1 MARLVSSTLKAG
13 VFSLK
18 RWITIL
24 ACSAALLRGALAT
37 GQTAPPKSSPAKSSP
52 VTIEVPV
59 PPAVKAK
66 ALLPEAFDGW
76 ESTAKPKVLTDAAQA
91 DNANAAALKEYGFGA
106 AAVATYKRDGDT
118 LNVRAL
124 RFNDASGA
132 YGAYSFYRQD
142 GWPKEEIGTGA
153 TSDHAHNRVLFW
165 KGGTVVDATFSHFG
179 PMSAAE
185 MRDLANQLPVPVG
198 NRAILPPILAN
209 LPQTSL
215 DKQTT
220 HYALGPA
227 GYAGSGGVLPPEL
240 LGFDR
245 DAETV
250 TAAYSLRSGPATL
263 TIVEYPTPQMAAAFE
278 TKIRDYVKA
287 GSQAQ
292 PPRPKPLQDSDQA
305 SLEVRRSGLLVAL
318 VSGDAIPEESHK
330 LLESVHYDENL
341 VSVPQPVE
349 SEVAKTGR
357 LLIGIA
363 TLCLIGAGAAILL
376 GFFLGGGRVLYR
388 IARGKPASS
397 MYEIEFI
404 RLNLEK

>member
-1 MARLVSSTLKAG
+1 LI
-13 VFSLK
+13 

-24 ACSAALLRGALAT
+24 ACSATLLSGEAAVLAQSRPAQSLPT
-37 GQTAPPKSSPAKSSP
+37 QSSSPRSAPNKTSP

-59 PPAVKAK
+59 PVAVKART
-66 ALLPEAFDGW
+66 LLPEAFDGW
-76 ESTAKPKVLTDAAQA
+76 VASAKPKILTDAAQV
-91 DNANAAALKEYGFGA
+91 DSDQAAALKEYGFTV
-106 AAVATYKRDGDT
+106 AAVAGYKRDGDT

-132 YGAYSFYRQD
+132 YGAYSLYRQN

-165 KGGTVVDATFSHFG
+165 KGGTLVDATFSHIG

-185 MRDLANQLPVPVG
+185 MRELANQLPVPQG
-198 NRAILPPILAN
+198 NRGILPPILAN
-209 LPQTSL
+209 LPQGSL
-215 DKQTT
+215 DKKTM

-227 GYAGSGGVLPPEL
+227 GYTGSGGVLPPEL
-240 LGFDR
+240 IGFDR
-245 DAETV
+245 DAETI
-250 TAAYSLRSGPATL
+250 TADYALRSGPATL

-278 TKIRDYVKA
+278 TKIRDYIQA
-287 GSQAQ
+287 GSKAQ
-292 PPRPKPLQDSDQA
+292 PPWPKSLQDSDQA

-318 VSGDAIPEESHK
+318 VSGDAIPEESHN

-357 LLIGIA
+357 LLVGIA
-363 TLCLIGAGAAILL
+363 TLCVIGAGAAVLL

>member
-1 MARLVSSTLKAG
+1 MT
-13 VFSLK
+13 

-24 ACSAALLRGALAT
+24 ACSAALLGSGALAPA
-37 GQTAPPKSSPAKSSP
+37 QSAPAKPAAPPKSGP

-59 PPAVKAK
+59 PASVKAK
-66 ALLPEAFDGW
+66 ALLPKAFDGW
-76 ESTAKPKVLTDAAQA
+76 IAAAPPKILTDAAQA
-91 DNANAAALKEYGFGA
+91 DSANAPALKEYDFA
-106 AAVATYKRDGDT
+106 AAATATYKRDGET

-132 YGAYSFYRQD
+132 YGAYSFYRQN
-142 GWPKEEIGTGA
+142 GWPREEIGIGA
-153 TSDHAHNRVLFW
+153 TSDSSHNRVLFW
-165 KGGTVVDATFSHFG
+165 KGETVVDATFSHIG

-185 MRDLANQLPVPVG
+185 MRDLASQLPVPRG
-198 NRAILPPILAN
+198 NRAILPPILIN
-209 LPQTSL
+209 LPQAAL

-227 GYAGSGGVLPPEL
+227 GYAGSGGVLPPQL
-240 LGFDR
+240 IGFDR

-250 TAAYSLRSGPATL
+250 TADYSLRSGPATL
-263 TIVEYPTPQMAAAFE
+263 TIIEYPTPQMAAAFE
-278 TKIRDYVKA
+278 PRIRDYIKA

-292 PPRPKPLQDSDQA
+292 PSFPKPLQDSDQA
-305 SLEVRRSGLLVAL
+305 SLEVRRSGLLVVL
-318 VSGDAIPEESHK
+318 VSGDAIPEESHN

-357 LLIGIA
+357 LLVGIA

>member
-1 MARLVSSTLKAG
+1 MEYLLT
-13 VFSLK
+13 

-24 ACSAALLRGALAT
+24 ACSAVLFSSGANA
-37 GQTAPPKSSPAKSSP
+37 QAQAAPAKPAAPTKSGP

-66 ALLPEAFDGW
+66 ALLPEDFDGW
-76 ESTAKPKVLTDAAQA
+76 TSTAPPKIVTDPIQA
-91 DNANAAALKEYGFGA
+91 DSARASALKEYGFA
-106 AAVATYKRDGDT
+106 AAAIASYKRDGET

-124 RFNDASGA
+124 RFIDASGA

-142 GWPKEEIGTGA
+142 GWPKEDIGTGA
-153 TSDHAHNRVLFW
+153 TSDRSHNRVLFW
-165 KGGTVVDATFSHFG
+165 KGETVVDATFSHIG

-185 MRDLANQLPVPVG
+185 MRELANQLPVPRG
-198 NRAILPPILAN
+198 NKAILPPILTN
-209 LPQTSL
+209 LPQASL

-227 GYAGSGGVLPPEL
+227 AYTGSGGVLPPEL
-240 LGFDR
+240 IGFDR
-245 DAETV
+245 DAETA
-250 TAAYSLRSGPATL
+250 TASYSLRSGPAVL
-263 TIVEYPTPQMAAAFE
+263 TIIQYPTPQMAAAFE
-278 TKIRDYVKA
+278 TKIRGYVKA
-287 GSQAQ
+287 GGQAQ
-292 PPRPKPLQDSDQA
+292 PPFPKPLQDSDQA

-357 LLIGIA
+357 LLVGIA